1 VRGRFRPSRIGLLG
15 TPAPPYFTAGMVRAL
30 PDDGLR
36 YETVHGELLVTRAPP
51 ALHRRAAARL
61 GHALSR
67 YLASHPIGRVYA
79 APAGLAPGPD
89 TLVQPDVFVAPHGPG
104 TDRAAPLLV
113 AEVVSPASARAD
125 RFTKRR
131 LYQELGVP
139 VYWVPDPLHRVVEL
153 WRPASLLPLVE
164 YARLI
169 WLPAGAVRPFTMPL
183 DELFDDR

>member
-131 LYQELGVP
+131 LYQEQRIPL
-139 VYWVPDPLHRVVEL
+139 YWVLDPEGRSCEVWTPDARFPAVEGERAIWQPEQARKPFVLDLAELYRPL
-153 WRPASLLPLVE
+153 
-164 YARLI
+164 
-169 WLPAGAVRPFTMPL
+169 
-183 DELFDDR
+183 